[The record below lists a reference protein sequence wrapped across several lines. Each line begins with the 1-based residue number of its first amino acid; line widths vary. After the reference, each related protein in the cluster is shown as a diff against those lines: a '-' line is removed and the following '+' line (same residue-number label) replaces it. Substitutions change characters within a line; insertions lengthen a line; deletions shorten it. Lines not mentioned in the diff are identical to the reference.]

1 MQTTSENLMS
11 ILVTGANK
19 GIGYGIVKSLLERAH
34 LSNIY
39 RYKIILTSRDE
50 QRGLE
55 TIEKLKVL
63 FGNSDY
69 TQKNL
74 IFHKLDITSKES
86 VDNCVTWLK
95 ADIGPLDVLVNNAG
109 VAFKGPE
116 FNTNVFD
123 ITFGTNVFGTI
134 DFTEKI
140 LENNLIKRLGKIIIV
155 ASSLGNIITLSAER
169 QKDFRIEKMQVSEL
183 VDLANKY
190 RKSIETGSNEKEG
203 WGKNCYA
210 VSKMVINKYTQLLS
224 QRESVLSNAIQVYS
238 CCPGWVKTDM
248 GGPKAFRE
256 LDEGVVC
263 PVYLVE
269 LEHKLNMELQ
279 GKFFYDFKVKD
290 IGL

>member
-1 MQTTSENLMS
+1 MQKNSENLIS

-19 GIGYGIVKSLLERAH
+19 GIGYGIVKMLLEKAH
-34 LSNIY
+34 LSNVY

-55 TIEKLKVL
+55 TIEKLKVQ

-69 TQKNL
+69 IQNKL
-74 IFHKLDITSKES
+74 VYRKLDITSKES
-86 VDNCVTWLK
+86 IEECVNWLK
-95 ADIGPLDVLVNNAG
+95 AENGPLDVLVNNAG

-123 ITFGTNVFGTI
+123 VTFATNVFGTI

-140 LENNLIKRLGKIIIV
+140 LESNLIKPLGKIIIV
-155 ASSLGNIITLSAER
+155 ASSLGNIISLSTGR
-169 QKDFRIEKMQVSEL
+169 QKDFKKENMQVKEL
-183 VDLANKY
+183 IELAN
-190 RKSIETGSNEKEG
+190 RFRTSIELGTNEQEG

-210 VSKMVINKYTQLLS
+210 VSKMVINKYTQILS
-224 QRESVLSNAIQVYS
+224 QRESILSNGIQVYS

-256 LDEGVVC
+256 LDEGVIC

-269 LEHKLNMELQ
+269 LQHMLDMELQ
-279 GKFFYDFKVKD
+279 GKFFYDCKVKD

>member
-1 MQTTSENLMS
+1 MQTENLMS
-11 ILVTGANK
+11 ILITGANK
-19 GIGYGIVKSLLERAH
+19 GIGYGIVKSLLEKAH

-55 TIEKLKVL
+55 TIENLKVL

-69 TQKNL
+69 IKKNV
-74 IFHKLDITSKES
+74 IYRKLDITSKES
-86 VDNCVTWLK
+86 VEDCVNWLK
-95 ADIGPLDVLVNNAG
+95 AENGPLDVLVNNAG
-109 VAFKGPE
+109 VAFKGQE

-134 DFTEKI
+134 DFTEKL

-155 ASSLGNIITLSAER
+155 ASSLGNIITLSAEK
-169 QKDFRIEKMQVSEL
+169 QKEFRKEKMQVSEL
-183 VDLANKY
+183 IELANKF
-190 RKSIETGSNEKEG
+190 RSSIESGTNEQEG

-210 VSKMVINKYTQLLS
+210 VSKMVINKYTQILS
-224 QRESVLSNAIQVYS
+224 QKENVLNNAIQVYS

-279 GKFFYDFKVKD
+279 GKFFYDCKVKD

>member
-55 TIEKLKVL
+55 TIENLKVL

-74 IFHKLDITSKES
+74 IFHKLDISSKES
-86 VDNCVTWLK
+86 IDNCVTWLK
-95 ADIGPLDVLVNNAG
+95 SDIGPLDVLVNNAG
-109 VAFKGPE
+109 VAFKGSE

-155 ASSLGNIITLSAER
+155 ASSLGNIHTLSAER
-169 QKDFRIEKMQVSEL
+169 QKDFRREKMQVSEL

-190 RKSIETGSNEKEG
+190 RKSIETASNVQEG

-224 QRESVLSNAIQVYS
+224 QRESVLTNAIQVYS

-279 GKFFYDFKVKD
+279 GKFFYDIKVKD